1 MNHIGKNVKTI
12 DQKSALTRVIES
24 ITAWQHD
31 VPETIDRLAEAAIDA
46 ISSDPRAVERQVEK
60 VASDVLTATDR
71 FAGAGIVSIHPS
83 VTAQAR
89 SLMWWVTQRTEGR
102 SEPVPL
108 DADLTELGTYQSG
121 LEEIEWY
128 RVPAA
133 TRQPHMTGPF
143 VDYMCTDQFAFTFT
157 APVEISGEFYG
168 VAGIDMTVRSLE
180 SEIETLLEELSD
192 EAVLLANHNLVAISL
207 DPRFATG
214 SRLKP
219 KDLGTYTITEVPG
232 TALSVAVPH

>member
-1 MNHIGKNVKTI
+1 MKHRGKNVRTI
-12 DQKSALTRVIES
+12 NQKPVLTKLVES
-24 ITAWQHD
+24 ITAWQEG
-31 VPETIDRLAEAAIDA
+31 VPETIDRISRTAIEG
-46 ISSDPRAVERQVEK
+46 ISDDPRTVEHQVEEVAAK
-60 VASDVLTATDR
+60 VLVSTDR
-71 FAGAGIVSIHPS
+71 FAGAGIVSIHPT
-83 VTAQAR
+83 VTTRAR
-89 SLMWWVTQRTEGR
+89 SLMWWVARRINGQC
-102 SEPVPL
+102 EPVPL

-133 TRQPHMTGPF
+133 TRRRHMTGPF

-157 APVEISGEFYG
+157 APLEISGEFYG

-180 SEIETLLEELSD
+180 SRIESILEELSED
-192 EAVLLANHNLVAISL
+192 AILLANHDLVAISL

-219 KDLGTYTITEVPG
+219 VDLKASTITEVPG
-232 TALSVAVPH
+232 TALSIAVPH

>member
-1 MNHIGKNVKTI
+1 MTHIGKNVKTI
-12 DQKSALTRVIES
+12 DQKSALARVIQS
-24 ITAWQHD
+24 ITAWQND
-31 VPETIDRLAEAAIDA
+31 VPETIDRLAEAAIEA
-46 ISSDPRAVERQVEK
+46 ISSDPRTVERQVEK
-60 VASDVLTATDR
+60 VAFDVLTSTDR
-71 FAGAGIVSIHPS
+71 FAGAGIVSIHPT
-83 VTAQAR
+83 VTARAR
-89 SLMWWVTQRTEGR
+89 SLMWWVAQPAAGR
-102 SEPVPL
+102 SEPIPL

-133 TRQPHMTGPF
+133 TRQGHMTGPF

-180 SEIETLLEELSD
+180 NEIETLLEALSD
-192 EAVLLANHNLVAISL
+192 NAILLANHNLVAISL

-219 KDLGTYTITEVPG
+219 RDLETYSIIEVPG
-232 TALSVAVPH
+232 AALSIAVPH